1 MIKVKKIKPLFTSV
15 VTTMDRYTED
25 VTLESGLIDTT
36 KQQGGIKEYQTVVAV
51 GGSVRDIKVGDLVCI
66 NPIRYAVK
74 KHQEGSLKDGVITD
88 NPVVR
93 FDFPTIEMNGKQ
105 YLYLQDRDIDFVI
118 EEFEEI
124 SELSPQPLILP
135 EDKKIIKTK
144 TLLT

>member
-88 NPVVR
+88 NPVIR

-118 EEFEEI
+118 EEFEEV

>member
-88 NPVVR
+88 NPVIR

-105 YLYLQDRDIDFVI
+105 YLYLQDRDIDFII
-118 EEFEEI
+118 EEFDEV

>member
-1 MIKVKKIKPLFTSV
+1 MIRIKRIKPLFTSV

-88 NPVVR
+88 NPVIR

>member
-88 NPVVR
+88 NPVIR

-118 EEFEEI
+118 EEFEKI

>member
-88 NPVVR
+88 NPVIR

-118 EEFEEI
+118 EEF
-124 SELSPQPLILP
+124 
-135 EDKKIIKTK
+135 
-144 TLLT
+144 